1 MCCILFSLLIL
12 DFAIMGTW
20 LIPALPYIYESSKI
34 DDDYLEVLFLFI
46 VQVMYFL
53 IREKLAILS
62 MARF

>member
-1 MCCILFSLLIL
+1 
-12 DFAIMGTW
+12 MGTW

>member
-46 VQVMYFL
+46 VQVMCFFDQRKTSY
-53 IREKLAILS
+53 IING
-62 MARF
+62 